1 MWEKN
6 ITKQSDGIYRS
17 LNGAADENVF
27 IGKATKAGFYLFF
40 KVWRDMPYDAVL
52 DHGGILFRVEVKGAS
67 VNAKGRTQFD
77 VTRGGRSGAQIDRSA
92 PSRTR
97 LIERVDC
104 DFVVGVNSDN
114 GDCYIIPT
122 DYIEIVGRKNL
133 STKTVAAFKEQ
144 WKLFSFGA
152 SRLTGEETRDGLRRK
167 TLTEL
172 RTIGARLD
180 VDIPEAD
187 YKIKGTNKSIAKEEE
202 KWILKIWERLCS
214 LEAGESISAKEMD
227 SKGE

>member
-1 MWEKN
+1 MWKKN
-6 ITKQSDGIYRS
+6 ITKQSDGTYRS
-17 LNGAADENVF
+17 LNGAADENIF

-52 DHGGILFRVEVKGAS
+52 DHEGILYRVEVKGAS
-67 VNAKGRTQFD
+67 ENTKGRTQFD
-77 VTRGGRSGAQIDRSA
+77 VTRGGRSGSQIDRSA
-92 PSRTR
+92 PSRKR

-133 STKTVAAFKEQ
+133 STKTVAVFKEQ

-152 SRLTGEETRDGLRRK
+152 SRLTGEETRDGLRK
-167 TLTEL
+167 KSLAEL
-172 RTIGARLD
+172 RAIGTKLG
-180 VDIPEAD
+180 VVIPATD
-187 YKIKGTNKSIAKEEE
+187 YKVKGTNISIAGEEE
-202 KWILKIWERLCS
+202 KWILMIWEKLCS
-214 LEAGESISAKEMD
+214 
-227 SKGE
+227 